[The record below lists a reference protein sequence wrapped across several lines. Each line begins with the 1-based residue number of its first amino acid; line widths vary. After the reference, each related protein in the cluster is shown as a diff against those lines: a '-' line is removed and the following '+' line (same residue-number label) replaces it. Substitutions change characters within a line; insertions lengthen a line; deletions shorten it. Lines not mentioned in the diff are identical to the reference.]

1 MLTFVS
7 AHGQRWADIKA
18 RPDIY
23 LCGEGEGATVDE
35 ADQQALAALV
45 SQLSVA
51 VSNDFSITEDERT
64 QNGKLDAHSYTRSKL
79 QTYSAATLTNTERIV
94 ISNDPDHTRIGRYI
108 KRTELNRIFEGRV
121 RTLKENIRLGI
132 MAEKQ
137 GKIDDALRNYYWAFT
152 LLKTVQHPADVKY
165 TDEETG
171 DALLPLTWLPERMH
185 KLFSGINVKVV
196 GNDGTNV
203 DLDFTYNGKPVSS
216 LDFSYFDGRD
226 WSNLCSVKD
235 GRGTMEFS
243 KDMVPETIQL
253 NYEYAYRGQAHI
265 SPEVQS
271 VLKVVNSHTMRG
283 ARVSVRAGKQKGTS
297 TVSVSTTAGTAQ
309 SKQVQA
315 YAPVADEAR
324 YRNVLN
330 RVVDAIRSRQY
341 DSVADCFTPDGAEMF
356 KSLVQYGRA
365 RVLSTDACALYQYD
379 DNVVARSIQMVFS
392 FKQGVRKNFVEDVV
406 FTFNAD
412 GKIDCLAFGLDSKA
426 RTDILGKGVWP
437 IEARQKLMEFLE
449 NYKTAYALKRLD
461 YLRTIF
467 DDDAVIIVGHVATK
481 LQREGRDAVQ
491 YKAHRYITRT
501 HYSKEQYL
509 RNLSQCFQSNEFV
522 NIRFANNDV
531 RKARTGEEYGIQIK
545 QDYYSSSYGDVG
557 YLYLQVDLN
566 DRRKP
571 VIKVRT
577 WQLEPDP
584 EVGLYGIGNW

>member
-1 MLTFVS
+1 MLTIVS

-23 LCGEGEGATVDE
+23 LCGEGEGTTVDE

-185 KLFSGINVKVV
+185 KLFSGINVKVI

-283 ARVSVRAGKQKGTS
+283 ARVSVRTGKQKGTS
-297 TVSVSTTAGTAQ
+297 TANVGTMAGTAQ

-341 DSVADCFTPDGAEMF
+341 GSVADCFTPDGAEMF

-365 RVLSTDACALYQYD
+365 RVLNTDACALYQYD
-379 DNVVARSIQMVFS
+379 DNVVARSIQMAFS

-509 RNLSQCFQSNEFV
+509 RSLAQCFQSNEFV

-577 WQLEPDP
+577 WQPEPDP

>member
-23 LCGEGEGATVDE
+23 LCGEGEGTTVDE

-64 QNGKLDAHSYTRSKL
+64 QNGKLDAHSYTQSKL

-235 GRGTMEFS
+235 GRGTMEFT
-243 KDMVPETIQL
+243 KDMVPETVQL

-283 ARVSVRAGKQKGTS
+283 ARVSVRTGKQKGTS
-297 TVSVSTTAGTAQ
+297 TANVSTMAGTAQ

-341 DSVADCFTPDGAEMF
+341 GSVADCFTPDGAEMF

-379 DNVVARSIQMVFS
+379 DNVVARSIQMAFS

-481 LQREGRDAVQ
+481 LQQIGR
-491 YKAHRYITRT
+491 AH
-501 HYSKEQYL
+501 
-509 RNLSQCFQSNEFV
+509 V
-522 NIRFANNDV
+522 
-531 RKARTGEEYGIQIK
+531 
-545 QDYYSSSYGDVG
+545 
-557 YLYLQVDLN
+557 
-566 DRRKP
+566 
-571 VIKVRT
+571 
-577 WQLEPDP
+577 
-584 EVGLYGIGNW
+584 

>member
-1 MLTFVS
+1 MGNEWPGATIAPPLYYSTPIMHNTHKLVSLILLFMLTIVS

-243 KDMVPETIQL
+243 KDMVPETVQL

-297 TVSVSTTAGTAQ
+297 TASVSTTAGTAQ

-330 RVVDAIRSRQY
+330 RVVNAIRSRQY

-509 RNLSQCFQSNEFV
+509 RNLAQCFQSNEFV
-522 NIRFANNDV
+522 NIRFQGTYRRGVWHTNQA
-531 RKARTGEEYGIQIK
+531 GLLFK
-545 QDYYSSSYGDVG
+545 Q
-557 YLYLQVDLN
+557 L
-566 DRRKP
+566 
-571 VIKVRT
+571 
-577 WQLEPDP
+577 W
-584 EVGLYGIGNW
+584 